1 MSSKKSS
8 IEAILHQLSFYP
20 QQRKE
25 LFLSLSEA
33 ERSSVL
39 LKLSTHLQSELLKE
53 LSNQEVVDTIE
64 HLDPDEIVDMLQ
76 RMSDKRRNTI
86 THELS
91 KVLQQDI
98 AALSKFDP
106 QTAAGLMTMDY
117 IWVDVADTIAAVV
130 DQLRTHET
138 RTGRVPVIT
147 VTKAGTV
154 AGYLPGHILGVAE
167 SNEKVETHLRKLLTI
182 KHNQSHQAVFRLFK
196 EHPHSKVAVI
206 GKNGNVLGIIYSDD
220 VLQLLDDQSTVSL
233 YSFAGVSHEETVTDT
248 VKTKVRARYKWLM
261 LNLCTAFLAASVVGL
276 FEETISK
283 FVLLAVY
290 MPIVAGMG
298 GNAGTQTLAVM
309 VRGISRKQVDLA
321 TGAQA
326 IKREVLAGLTNGLIN
341 GAIVAIIVLVL
352 NKDPRLAVVL
362 GAAMVAALTVSGFF
376 GSLVPLVMQKLGKDP
391 ATSATIFITT
401 ATDVFGFLAFLGLA
415 SVVLR

>member
-117 IWVDVADTIAAVV
+117 I
-130 DQLRTHET
+130 
-138 RTGRVPVIT
+138 
-147 VTKAGTV
+147 
-154 AGYLPGHILGVAE
+154 
-167 SNEKVETHLRKLLTI
+167 
-182 KHNQSHQAVFRLFK
+182 
-196 EHPHSKVAVI
+196 
-206 GKNGNVLGIIYSDD
+206 
-220 VLQLLDDQSTVSL
+220 
-233 YSFAGVSHEETVTDT
+233 
-248 VKTKVRARYKWLM
+248 
-261 LNLCTAFLAASVVGL
+261 
-276 FEETISK
+276 
-283 FVLLAVY
+283 
-290 MPIVAGMG
+290 
-298 GNAGTQTLAVM
+298 
-309 VRGISRKQVDLA
+309 
-321 TGAQA
+321 
-326 IKREVLAGLTNGLIN
+326 
-341 GAIVAIIVLVL
+341 
-352 NKDPRLAVVL
+352 
-362 GAAMVAALTVSGFF
+362 
-376 GSLVPLVMQKLGKDP
+376 
-391 ATSATIFITT
+391 
-401 ATDVFGFLAFLGLA
+401 
-415 SVVLR
+415 